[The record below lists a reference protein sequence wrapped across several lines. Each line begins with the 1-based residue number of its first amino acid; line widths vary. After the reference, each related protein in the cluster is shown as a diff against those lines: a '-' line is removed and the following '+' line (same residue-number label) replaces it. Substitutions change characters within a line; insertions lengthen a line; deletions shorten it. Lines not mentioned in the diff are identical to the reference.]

1 MCRQLDYD
9 GIRAEAIRDRA
20 VVIPEVRGCGFE
32 QCDSADDSLGGVF
45 LLHGK
50 LRIVRREIELATG
63 EAPHHRV
70 RFWHRYRGT
79 LHLRNRG
86 RERSNKKKKKERK
99 KKPPLVPFPPTV
111 CTVPLFKT
119 VARIYIHISCIDGG
133 GKMKNKGAVG
143 KKKRKK
149 VGNTVSRSSYSYS
162 CTDSFIEN

>member
-86 RERSNKKKKKERK
+86 GERSNKKKKKKKEGPPLAPFPESTNRHQPCVYVRLF
-99 KKPPLVPFPPTV
+99 KKPSRV
-111 CTVPLFKT
+111 
-119 VARIYIHISCIDGG
+119 YIDGG
-133 GKMKNKGAVG
+133 GEEREEKMKNKGAME
-143 KKKRKK
+143 KKKKK
-149 VGNTVSRSSYSYS
+149 NGKHG
-162 CTDSFIEN
+162 

>member
-70 RFWHRYRGT
+70 RFWHRYRAT

-86 RERSNKKKKKERK
+86 RERSNKKKRK
-99 KKPPLVPFPPTV
+99 KKEGPRLPLTPNRPTV
-111 CTVPLFKT
+111 ANRVFRFLKPSHVYT
-119 VARIYIHISCIDGG
+119 RIYRVSTGEEG
-133 GKMKNKGAVG
+133 RKN
-143 KKKRKK
+143 
-149 VGNTVSRSSYSYS
+149 
-162 CTDSFIEN
+162 EE

>member
-86 RERSNKKKKKERK
+86 GERSNKKKKEKKKKAPRLPPSPNRPTVTNRVCTFRFLKNRRAYISTGEGKRGRK
-99 KKPPLVPFPPTV
+99 K
-111 CTVPLFKT
+111 
-119 VARIYIHISCIDGG
+119 
-133 GKMKNKGAVG
+133 
-143 KKKRKK
+143 
-149 VGNTVSRSSYSYS
+149 
-162 CTDSFIEN
+162 